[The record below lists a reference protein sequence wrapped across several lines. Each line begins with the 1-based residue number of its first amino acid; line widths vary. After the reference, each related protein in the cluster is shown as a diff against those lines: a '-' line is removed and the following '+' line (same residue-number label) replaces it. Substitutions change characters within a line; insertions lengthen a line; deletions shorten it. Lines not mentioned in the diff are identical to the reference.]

1 MKTYRRVDSV
11 KKAVGILRFLAE
23 QRGPVSGAEV
33 SRAVELPV
41 GTVMCHLVTMEDDR
55 MVRRIGDHWEL
66 GDGMA
71 VLWARRKAQLEG
83 GIQRMRN
90 QLNEMGVP
98 DA

>member
-1 MKTYRRVDSV
+1 MKTYRRVESV
-11 KKAVGILRFLAE
+11 GKALGVLRFLAD

-33 SRAVELPV
+33 SRAVSLPV
-41 GTVMCHLVTMEDDR
+41 GTVMCHLTTMEDER

-83 GIQRMRN
+83 DIERKKS
-90 QLNEMGVP
+90 QLNEIGVS
-98 DA
+98 DG